1 MTGTTHHP
9 IAKLWSFLTVLVLS
23 AAFAGPAYAQD
34 TAAQPSASW
43 SQEDMLRIAT
53 SVQKK
58 ILGLT
63 NYGVFDD
70 IHFGIRG
77 KTVIL
82 NGYAS
87 RPSLKSDA
95 EKEVKSIKGV
105 ESVENNIEVLPTSP
119 NDDRI
124 RTAVYNNIYGF
135 GPLQKYGGSRTRIG
149 RSSSIARQA
158 GGITMDPPL
167 GFHAIHIIVKNGNV
181 TLRGSVLNAGDSALA
196 DIKANTTSGVFS
208 VTNDLVIEGARRPA
222 KQ

>member
-1 MTGTTHHP
+1 MTRTTPHP
-9 IAKLWSFLTVLVLS
+9 IATICSFLTALVLS

-34 TAAQPSASW
+34 AGGQPSASW
-43 SQEDMLRIAT
+43 SQTDMLRIAID
-53 SVQKK
+53 VQKK
-58 ILGLT
+58 ILRLT

-70 IHFGIRG
+70 LHFGIRG

-124 RTAVYNNIYGF
+124 RTEVYNNVYGF
-135 GPLQKYGGSRTRIG
+135 GPLQKYSGSRARIG

-158 GGITMDPPL
+158 GGITQDPPL

-181 TLRGSVLNAGDSALA
+181 ILRGAVLNAGDSALA
-196 DIKANTTSGVFS
+196 EIKANSTSGVFS
-208 VTNDLVIEGARRPA
+208 VTNDLALERASSPE
-222 KQ
+222 KK